1 MALPQA
7 IRRQKLLLAEGK
19 DELHFLDELLKI
31 INISGVQIIDI
42 GGKDKFRPSF
52 PTITALSGFRS
63 VVRLGIIRDA
73 EANAAGTLASVQ
85 QSLKENG
92 LTAPQHSGVV
102 LTNAVPQ
109 IGIWIMP
116 DNRRAGCIE
125 DLCWDGISEADPRR
139 GCAEMFMG
147 CLGESLEKKAGPPG
161 CSASAYYFPKQAA
174 KAKLQAY
181 LAGLHEPQ
189 RELGRAAQAGV
200 WNLKHSAFTGLRNFL
215 AELFQ

>member
-19 DELHFLDELLKI
+19 DELHFLDELLKA
-31 INISGVQIIDI
+31 INISDVQIIDI

-73 EANAAGTLASVQ
+73 EADAAGTLASVQ
-85 QSLKENG
+85 QSLTENG
-92 LTAPQHSGVV
+92 LTAPQQAGVV
-102 LTNAVPQ
+102 LTTGAPR

-116 DNRRAGCIE
+116 NNHRAGCIE
-125 DLCWDGISEADPRR
+125 DLCWDGISETDPRR

-147 CLGESLEKKAGPPG
+147 CLGERLEKKASPPDR
-161 CSASAYYFPKQAA
+161 AANELYFPKQAA

-189 RELGRAAQAGV
+189 RELGRAAEAGV
-200 WNLKHSAFTGLRNFL
+200 WDLKHSAFADLRNFL
-215 AELFQ
+215 AELFR